1 MGLIYGDYGGRSDE
15 FAPGGFSFENG
26 FCPHGGMSLLPP
38 LLSLVLL
45 LRGVLNGSSSFSLV
59 RRVQE
64 GYGGRT
70 PTHEGS

>member
-26 FCPHGGMSLLPP
+26 FCPHGGMSLLSP
-38 LLSLVLL
+38 LLSLVSLW
-45 LRGVLNGSSSFSLV
+45 RGVADGSSTFSLV

-64 GYGGRT
+64 GHRGRT
-70 PTHEGS
+70 PTHEGP